1 MASSKDTF
9 GAGAFLASTFAS
21 GTWRGTGATIGSRE
35 GSEFASAGNALHF
48 VAEGEPAHAKAG
60 GYRAHY
66 GVRGEPMHA
75 RAAGS
80 PAHYRTGED

>member
-9 GAGAFLASTFAS
+9 ESGTFLAATFGS
-21 GTWRGTGATIGSRE
+21 GTWRGVGATIGSRE
-35 GSEFASAGNALHF
+35 GSEFAAAGIALHF
-48 VAEGEPAHAKAG
+48 VAEGEPTHAKAG
-60 GYRAHY
+60 GYRSHY

-80 PAHYRTGED
+80 PTHYKTGED